1 MNSTFEIVT
10 DRQTGQ
16 QVYESK
22 EHRLQVYF
30 KDLENIMTRKEA
42 YFACRE
48 LGEVGDYRV
57 LRNLI

>member
-1 MNSTFEIVT
+1 MNRTFKIVT
-10 DRQTGQ
+10 DPQTGQ

-42 YFACRE
+42 YGGCKS
-48 LGEVGDYRV
+48 L
-57 LRNLI
+57 

>member
-48 LGEVGDYRV
+48 LGEVGVYH
-57 LRNLI
+57 L